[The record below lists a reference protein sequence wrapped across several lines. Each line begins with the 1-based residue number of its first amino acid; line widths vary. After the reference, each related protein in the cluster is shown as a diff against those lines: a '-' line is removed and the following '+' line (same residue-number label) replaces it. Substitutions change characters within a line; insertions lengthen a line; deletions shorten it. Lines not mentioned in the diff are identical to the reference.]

1 MLSRRDLARLRHVT
15 RRGRTDK
22 GEREPGRDDVII
34 REPGR
39 GLLWGAGMFGC
50 TETFQSDAARLAARS
65 ASQKKADEGRVD
77 ELLEELLG
85 NIDG

>member
-1 MLSRRDLARLRHVT
+1 MPRRRDLARLRHVI

-22 GEREPGRDDVII
+22 GERESGRADVII

-50 TETFQSDAARLAARS
+50 TETFQSDAARS
-65 ASQKKADEGRVD
+65 APPKKADEGRVD
-77 ELLEELLG
+77 KLLEELLG
-85 NIDG
+85 DVDT

>member
-1 MLSRRDLARLRHVT
+1 MDT
-15 RRGRTDK
+15 
-22 GEREPGRDDVII
+22 GEREPGRADVII

-39 GLLWGAGMFGC
+39 GLLWGAGMIGC
-50 TETFQSDAARLAARS
+50 TETFQSDAARRATRP

-85 NIDG
+85 NGDG

>member
-1 MLSRRDLARLRHVT
+1 M
-15 RRGRTDK
+15 DK
-22 GEREPGRDDVII
+22 GEREPGRADVII

-50 TETFQSDAARLAARS
+50 TETFHSEAARQATRPVPEKSARDSAARDS
-65 ASQKKADEGRVD
+65 ADDGRVH

-85 NIDG
+85 DVDG

>member
-1 MLSRRDLARLRHVT
+1 VT

-22 GEREPGRDDVII
+22 GEREPGRADVVI

-50 TETFQSDAARLAARS
+50 TETFQSDAARQAPRP
-65 ASQKKADEGRVD
+65 ASQKPARDNADDGRVH

-85 NIDG
+85 DVDG

>member
-1 MLSRRDLARLRHVT
+1 MT

-22 GEREPGRDDVII
+22 GAREPGRADVII

-50 TETFQSDAARLAARS
+50 TETFHSEAARQATRPPQQAARES
-65 ASQKKADEGRVD
+65 ADEGRVD

-85 NIDG
+85 DTDG